1 MAQKLSPKE
10 LVIFKEL
17 LMENS
22 IQTDALAQ
30 LMIDRG
36 NWRYGISYLLI
47 YGRPGN
53 SRKLAY
59 LWTSRKLAG
68 NLKEESNG

>member
-17 LMENS
+17 LMANS
-22 IQTDALAQ
+22 IQTDALVQ
-30 LMIDRG
+30 LLIDRG
-36 NWRYGISYLLI
+36 NWLLGISYLLI

-53 SRKLAY
+53 AQ
-59 LWTSRKLAG
+59 
-68 NLKEESNG
+68 